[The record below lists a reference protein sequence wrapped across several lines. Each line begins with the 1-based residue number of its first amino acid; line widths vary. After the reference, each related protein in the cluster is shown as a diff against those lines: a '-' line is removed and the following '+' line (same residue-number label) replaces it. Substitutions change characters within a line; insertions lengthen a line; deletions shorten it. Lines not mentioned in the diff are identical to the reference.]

1 MPQNP
6 KRFIQNKK
14 MQKKSAPS
22 LVNPFAQ
29 KGFGEGFGE
38 NLFLK
43 KVLPEKLNFL
53 PDTL

>member
-1 MPQNP
+1 
-6 KRFIQNKK
+6 

-29 KGFGEGFGE
+29 KGFGEGGGE